1 MYRQVLYSRVKGVL
15 HRESCG
21 RQPDSNTWVLNDK
34 VQLNVL
40 GEKIRSDEAEY
51 IIIWLGGMIGSRNFL
66 MLPQLAMQQRYF
78 KSNPPHVK
86 LAIHFEAI
94 QDVRD
99 MSTAAKTALT
109 LVGTPSSSSG
119 NLQPPRRAIKEH
131 RLPPSSNLLVLASML
146 NTAVGEDCD
155 LTQFSH
161 IIMYVCMY
169 IFSIYIEWKQL
180 EGVLS
185 SI

>member
-1 MYRQVLYSRVKGVL
+1 ML

-21 RQPDSNTWVLNDK
+21 CQPDSNTWVLNDK

-119 NLQPPRRAIKEH
+119 NLQPTRRAIKEH
-131 RLPPSSNLLVLASML
+131 RLPLSSNLLV
-146 NTAVGEDCD
+146 
-155 LTQFSH
+155 
-161 IIMYVCMY
+161 
-169 IFSIYIEWKQL
+169 SINVEHSGW
-180 EGVLS
+180 
-185 SI
+185 